1 MVEGRKG
8 ERMIIIMGR
17 AGTGK
22 TSLVNELVKRG
33 YEKIKTCTTRPIRDG
48 EEDGVDYFFL
58 TDDQF
63 HKYAQNNYF
72 AEIKKY
78 YTTEGEWLYG
88 TPKVELLSS
97 DEKSVII
104 LTPDGV
110 RAVKPLL
117 DSRGI
122 HYTVVL
128 IGAKASVI
136 KRRMIQRGDDMD
148 EIIRR
153 IRADDEDFEDCEEFV
168 NFTLSNAGS
177 IQDLANELERK
188 LQELKEDNDGSCD

>member
-1 MVEGRKG
+1 MVEDRKG

-63 HKYAQNNYF
+63 RKYAQNNYF
-72 AEIKKY
+72 AEIKRY

-122 HYTVVL
+122 QYTVVL

>member
-1 MVEGRKG
+1 
-8 ERMIIIMGR
+8 MIIIMGR

-22 TSLVNELVKRG
+22 SSLVSELEKRG

-63 HKYAQNNYF
+63 RKYAQNNYF

-97 DEKSVII
+97 DDKSVII

-117 DSRGI
+117 DSHGI
-122 HYTVVL
+122 QYTVVL

-136 KRRMIQRGDDMD
+136 KRRMIQRGDNMD

-168 NFTLSNAGS
+168 NYTLSNAGS
-177 IQDLANELERK
+177 IEDLANELERK

>member
-1 MVEGRKG
+1 
-8 ERMIIIMGR
+8 MIIIMGR

-63 HKYAQNNYF
+63 RKYAQNNYF

-122 HYTVVL
+122 QYTVVL